1 MPPNTEA
8 GDLTLP
14 DLILSL
20 KGDRTYKE
28 LEAASGGIVKSQRW
42 NQLANGERINE
53 FPTPPTLEAMAA
65 ALPCDI
71 EVLILACARTVGID
85 VHRRQSR
92 FVDMLPPSVDKLSE
106 SSKTALLNMARTLSE
121 AEHRQSAESEGK
133 VDPGAKKKA
142 AKTARIDLVRR
153 RPEL

>member
-20 KGDRTYKE
+20 KGDRTYKD
-28 LEAASGGIVKSQRW
+28 LEAASHGVVKAQRW
-42 NQLANGERINE
+42 NQIANGERVNE

-85 VHRRQSR
+85 VRPRRSR
-92 FVDMLPPSVDKLSE
+92 FVDMLPPDVDELSE
-106 SSKTALLNMARTLSE
+106 RSKTLLLNTARALRE
-121 AEHRQSAESEGK
+121 AEDMHPTMPATKTTRGRRLKRSDA
-133 VDPGAKKKA
+133 PG
-142 AKTARIDLVRR
+142 L
-153 RPEL
+153 

>member
-1 MPPNTEA
+1 MPPDSGE

-28 LEAASGGIVKSQRW
+28 LEAASGGVVKSQRW
-42 NQLANGERINE
+42 NQLANGERVNE

-85 VHRRQSR
+85 VHHRQSR
-92 FVDMLPPSVDKLSE
+92 FVDMLPPSVDELSDR
-106 SSKTALLNMARTLSE
+106 SKSALLNMARTLTD
-121 AEHRQSAESEGK
+121 AEQVDHAGK
-133 VDPGAKKKA
+133 VHTGAGRKVKL
-142 AKTARIDLVRR
+142 RPRR
-153 RPEL
+153 DIPPLS